1 MHQSSRKGCTMCE
14 GLITKTCGVDSRG
27 GGGGGANVEAG
38 EGRGEMLGA
47 AGSNGQGGGNR

>member
-14 GLITKTCGVDSRG
+14 GLITKTCGVDSR